1 MGVVIVIVIV
11 IDIVIEIEI
20 VIVIVPVMVIVPPS
34 AGRQGEGEKKIIFF
48 FPGTGVFCSSSG
60 PAKIFSKNFSPG
72 AIKSTL
78 PALYSQNSK
87 HPPNSESQFFCVF
100 PPPRGA
106 GTPGKI
112 LNPGTQKGIGK
123 IQEERYLS
131 MKKSYIAAAL
141 ALTSSMVVGAAAV
154 SQSQNVTATFRPDIT
169 LKVNG
174 TAYTVRDTNGAAV
187 SPLIYNGTTYL
198 PLASL
203 GRMLDVEVS
212 WDAATNTV
220 VINDADTAS
229 AAIGEAKAKDLALS
243 HAGLTAGQVTF
254 LQVKLDWEDGRQVY
268 EVEFYSGSKEYDYE
282 IDTATG
288 AIVSYDYDIENYTI
302 PSSGSS
308 AGLIGEARAKDL
320 ALSHAGLSSSQVTFA
335 WTKLDWEDGR
345 QVYEVEFYSGSK
357 EYDYD
362 IDAVSGQ
369 ILSYDY
375 DMENYTAPSSSNGS
389 YISREKAQQLAQ
401 AKAPGATLVELEFDY
416 DDGRA
421 VYEGELREGR
431 MEYEFEIDAST
442 GNFIKWEQDWDD

>member
-1 MGVVIVIVIV
+1 
-11 IDIVIEIEI
+11 
-20 VIVIVPVMVIVPPS
+20 
-34 AGRQGEGEKKIIFF
+34 
-48 FPGTGVFCSSSG
+48 
-60 PAKIFSKNFSPG
+60 
-72 AIKSTL
+72 
-78 PALYSQNSK
+78 
-87 HPPNSESQFFCVF
+87 
-100 PPPRGA
+100 
-106 GTPGKI
+106 
-112 LNPGTQKGIGK
+112 
-123 IQEERYLS
+123 
-131 MKKSYIAAAL
+131 
-141 ALTSSMVVGAAAV
+141 
-154 SQSQNVTATFRPDIT
+154 
-169 LKVNG
+169 
-174 TAYTVRDTNGAAV
+174 
-187 SPLIYNGTTYL
+187 
-198 PLASL
+198 
-203 GRMLDVEVS
+203 MLDVEVS

-345 QVYEVEFYSGSK
+345 QVYEVEFYSDSK

-401 AKAPGATLVELEFDY
+401 AKAPGAALVKLEFDY

-421 VYEGELREGR
+421 VYEGELRDGR

>member
-1 MGVVIVIVIV
+1 
-11 IDIVIEIEI
+11 
-20 VIVIVPVMVIVPPS
+20 
-34 AGRQGEGEKKIIFF
+34 
-48 FPGTGVFCSSSG
+48 
-60 PAKIFSKNFSPG
+60 
-72 AIKSTL
+72 
-78 PALYSQNSK
+78 
-87 HPPNSESQFFCVF
+87 
-100 PPPRGA
+100 
-106 GTPGKI
+106 
-112 LNPGTQKGIGK
+112 
-123 IQEERYLS
+123 

-268 EVEFYSGSKEYDYE
+268 EVEFYSGSKEYDY
-282 IDTATG
+282 
-288 AIVSYDYDIENYTI
+288 
-302 PSSGSS
+302 
-308 AGLIGEARAKDL
+308 
-320 ALSHAGLSSSQVTFA
+320 
-335 WTKLDWEDGR
+335 
-345 QVYEVEFYSGSK
+345 
-357 EYDYD
+357 D

-401 AKAPGATLVELEFDY
+401 AKAPGAALVKLEFDY